1 MQCTRE
7 AAVQRA
13 VLGTRRITRGGPQAV
28 GGASFLDL
36 KEALEQLLRRPVDLI
51 ELYAISNRRVRHH
64 IEQSKSAVAV
74 RWPRWPPEHNPDHA
88 HAGSRLPMKIADADT
103 ESAVRK
109 FMAWIPA
116 DLPAER
122 VLLYGSRA
130 RGDFRPDSDAD
141 VAVILR
147 HGADDWKL
155 LWTLTGLAYDIF
167 FDTGIMIQPVPVSS
181 RDWADPD
188 SFPRPS
194 FLRNVA
200 QEGIQL

>member
-1 MQCTRE
+1 
-7 AAVQRA
+7 
-13 VLGTRRITRGGPQAV
+13 
-28 GGASFLDL
+28 
-36 KEALEQLLRRPVDLI
+36 
-51 ELYAISNRRVRHH
+51 
-64 IEQSKSAVAV
+64 
-74 RWPRWPPEHNPDHA
+74 
-88 HAGSRLPMKIADADT
+88 MKIADADT

-109 FMAWIPA
+109 FMARIPA
-116 DLPAER
+116 DLPVER

-155 LWTLTGLAYDIF
+155 LWTLTGLAYDVF
-167 FDTGIMIQPVPVSS
+167 VDTGIMIQPVPVSS

-200 QEGIQL
+200 REGVQL

>member
-1 MQCTRE
+1 
-7 AAVQRA
+7 
-13 VLGTRRITRGGPQAV
+13 
-28 GGASFLDL
+28 
-36 KEALEQLLRRPVDLI
+36 
-51 ELYAISNRRVRHH
+51 
-64 IEQSKSAVAV
+64 
-74 RWPRWPPEHNPDHA
+74 
-88 HAGSRLPMKIADADT
+88 MKIADADT

-109 FMAWIPA
+109 FMARIPA
-116 DLPAER
+116 DLPVER

-155 LWTLTGLAYDIF
+155 LWALTGLAYDVF
-167 FDTGIMIQPVPVSS
+167 VDTGIMIQPVPVSS

-188 SFPRPS
+188 GFPRPS

-200 QEGIQL
+200 REGIQL